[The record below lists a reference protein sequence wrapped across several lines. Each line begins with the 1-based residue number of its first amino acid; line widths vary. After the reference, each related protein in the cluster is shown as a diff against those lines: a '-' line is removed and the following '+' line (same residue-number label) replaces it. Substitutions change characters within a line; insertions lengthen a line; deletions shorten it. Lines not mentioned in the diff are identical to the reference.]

1 MPEYT
6 SIVIRQTSPSSTLLP
21 PHQDIEEVAIESLPE
36 MVTELFDSI
45 PQSTIGGGMI
55 TPSNRLYS
63 SEPIISKIT
72 TPVNVTNR
80 MEQAAS
86 VRSNLMNSPD
96 MKSFSPSYMQ
106 HGKEHEG
113 NLSLTSPF
121 KPLNIEGQ
129 YKFDTNRLT
138 QYMNS
143 TISTAQKRQEP
154 QRQPIILAQNGVYN
168 SSQQPAAAVG
178 KFKMEQ
184 DNDSHSKKEQ
194 FDNTVE
200 DDKSK
205 LVVVAQQDNYEDIQF
220 LTDILQ
226 NSIDENIQ
234 KEPPKTIHSST
245 LDDIKFDAMD
255 TLYADGNQYTNPTS
269 LEIYKDEDINSTEK
283 SEDQGM
289 IGSCSWDTS
298 SSASTA
304 SSIGSHFEFSCSQDF
319 SDMMSDFGVSE
330 IDWGSVDM
338 IKI

>member
-1 MPEYT
+1 M
-6 SIVIRQTSPSSTLLP
+6 
-21 PHQDIEEVAIESLPE
+21 
-36 MVTELFDSI
+36 
-45 PQSTIGGGMI
+45 
-55 TPSNRLYS
+55 
-63 SEPIISKIT
+63 
-72 TPVNVTNR
+72 
-80 MEQAAS
+80 
-86 VRSNLMNSPD
+86 
-96 MKSFSPSYMQ
+96 
-106 HGKEHEG
+106 
-113 NLSLTSPF
+113 
-121 KPLNIEGQ
+121 
-129 YKFDTNRLT
+129 
-138 QYMNS
+138 
-143 TISTAQKRQEP
+143 
-154 QRQPIILAQNGVYN
+154 
-168 SSQQPAAAVG
+168 
-178 KFKMEQ
+178 
-184 DNDSHSKKEQ
+184 
-194 FDNTVE
+194 
-200 DDKSK
+200 
-205 LVVVAQQDNYEDIQF
+205 VVAQQDNYEDIQF

-269 LEIYKDEDINSTEK
+269 LEIYKDEDINGTEK